1 MVEDTMD
8 VYRLTLIGKDGEYS
22 KEYYHSKEAALKT
35 AEAMD
40 CNGFVE
46 KCSPYDNDVPEW
58 M

>member
-1 MVEDTMD
+1 MD